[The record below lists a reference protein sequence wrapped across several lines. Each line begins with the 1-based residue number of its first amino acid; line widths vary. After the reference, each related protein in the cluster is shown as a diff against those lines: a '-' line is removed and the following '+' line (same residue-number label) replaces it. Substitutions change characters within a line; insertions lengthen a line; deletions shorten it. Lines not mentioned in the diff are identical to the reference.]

1 MLHLHQK
8 IQQDNDT
15 KVAPSKPK
23 QNAKSSPSL
32 KTSYPPVEAIRRGLL
47 ILRQLNQMGIATISD
62 LHKATGLHKATI
74 VRILETLISEDYVVR
89 DDLSGG
95 YCITSEVNALSEGYD
110 GNPKLIET
118 SRERLIALTEEINW
132 PISLATID
140 DDDVTLIFTTSS
152 VSVWSYPFNV
162 IGRAMDITRNALG
175 QICLAYCSDYERR
188 TLIYAKCEQS
198 EDEYNQYLNQVA
210 GPIIQKIREDGYAIS
225 DLKMQT
231 RHQFVA
237 VPLMN
242 DGEFVAAMCAGF
254 YMSAVPA
261 QDIYESLVVPMQK
274 AAQKIEQS
282 WLADK

>member
-1 MLHLHQK
+1 MLNLHQK
-8 IQQDNDT
+8 IQKDNDS
-15 KVAPSKPK
+15 KAAPLKPNK
-23 QNAKSSPSL
+23 IKKPGAGL
-32 KTSYPPVEAIRRGLL
+32 KPSYPPVEAIRRGLL
-47 ILRQLNQMGIATISD
+47 ILRHLNQMGIATISD

-89 DDLSGG
+89 DDLLGG

-110 GNPKLIET
+110 GNPKLVET
-118 SRERLIALTEEINW
+118 SREKLIALTEEINW

-140 DDDVTLIFTTSS
+140 DDHITLIFTTSS

-162 IGRAMDITRNALG
+162 IGREMDITRNALG
-175 QICLAYCSDYERR
+175 QVCLAYCSDYERR

-198 EDEYNQYLNQVA
+198 EDEYSQYLNEVA
-210 GPIIQKIREDGYAIS
+210 NPIIQKIREDGYAIS
-225 DLKMQT
+225 DLKMKT
-231 RHQFVA
+231 RHEFVA

-254 YMSAVPA
+254 YMSAVPS
-261 QDIYESLVVPMQK
+261 QDIHESLVLPMQK
-274 AAQKIEQS
+274 AAQKIEES

>member
-1 MLHLHQK
+1 MVDRHQK

-15 KVAPSKPK
+15 EIVSSKLSK
-23 QNAKSSPSL
+23 NSKSSSNL

-47 ILRQLNQMGIATISD
+47 ILRELNQMGISTISD

-74 VRILETLISEDYVVR
+74 VRILETLISENYVVR
-89 DDLSGG
+89 DDLLGG
-95 YCITSEVNALSEGYD
+95 YCITSEVNALSEGYA
-110 GNPKLIET
+110 GNPRLVET
-118 SRERLIALTEEINW
+118 SRERLIELTEEINW

-140 DDDVTLIFTTSS
+140 DDHITLIFTTSS
-152 VSVWSYPFNV
+152 MSVWSYPFNV

-175 QICLAYCSDYERR
+175 QICLAYCSDHERK

-198 EDEYNQYLNQVA
+198 EDEYNHYLNEVA
-210 GPIIQKIREDGYAIS
+210 APIIEKIREDGYAIS

-242 DGEFVAAMCAGF
+242 NGEFVAAMCAGF
-254 YMSAVPA
+254 YMSAVPTK
-261 QDIYESLVVPMQK
+261 DIYESLVVPMQK
-274 AAQKIEQS
+274 AARKMEQS